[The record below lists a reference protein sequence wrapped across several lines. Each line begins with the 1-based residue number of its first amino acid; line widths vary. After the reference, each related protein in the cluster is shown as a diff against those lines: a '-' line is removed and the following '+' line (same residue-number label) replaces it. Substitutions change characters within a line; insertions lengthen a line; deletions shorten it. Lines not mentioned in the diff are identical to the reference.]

1 MTLQKRWL
9 KHLLSILDRVLILQ
23 TGGKLLGLVVREKGI
38 YKITSK
44 GESLLVLSSKD
55 KSNFMCRLLLEF
67 PILNEIYLGVTA
79 ENKKFL
85 REDIMKL
92 LRLKSHIRGDTLRRR
107 TQTVVAWFRWIK
119 NNVGL
124 INVEKGGTI
133 APQQQAQIF

>member
-1 MTLQKRWL
+1 
-9 KHLLSILDRVLILQ
+9 
-23 TGGKLLGLVVREKGI
+23 
-38 YKITSK
+38 
-44 GESLLVLSSKD
+44 
-55 KSNFMCRLLLEF
+55 
-67 PILNEIYLGVTA
+67 
-79 ENKKFL
+79 
-85 REDIMKL
+85 MKL